1 VCKETH
7 LGDKGREGTP
17 NIVLDETKQARKI
30 QILKTKKKLEQKN
43 KGAIFEAMLSCAEIN
58 EEQVEKNLDPLRTSA
73 KKKEARKRSK
83 GRLRSRIVKERPR
96 NSSKG

>member
-7 LGDKGREGTP
+7 LGDQWREGTP
-17 NIVLDETKQARKI
+17 NIVSDETKQARKI
-30 QILKTKKKLEQKN
+30 QILKTREKLKQKN

-73 KKKEARKRSK
+73 KKKEARKRSQ
-83 GRLRSRIVKERPR
+83 RQLRPKIVEE
-96 NSSKG
+96 